1 MEGFG
6 FSFASST
13 TAVYND
19 LDKTMLSHYGMNAAT
34 GIYSMAYRV
43 VDFATMPIFAIR
55 DAALPGL
62 FKRGHQGITKSAEYG
77 HRLLVRTLSLGVLAS
92 LCLALAAPLIPKL
105 VGSGFSESVSALRW
119 LAIIPVFRSIH
130 QMSGIVLTS
139 CGRQTVRTASQLT
152 AAGLNFGL
160 NLWLIPRFGWHGAAW
175 ASIATDGALA
185 LMNWSILKVLV
196 MRSSARLAPSLTA

>member
-1 MEGFG
+1 
-6 FSFASST
+6 
-13 TAVYND
+13 
-19 LDKTMLSHYGMNAAT
+19 
-34 GIYSMAYRV
+34 
-43 VDFATMPIFAIR
+43 
-55 DAALPGL
+55 
-62 FKRGHQGITKSAEYG
+62 
-77 HRLLVRTLSLGVLAS
+77 
-92 LCLALAAPLIPKL
+92 
-105 VGSGFSESVSALRW
+105 VSALRW